1 MDNVKSLDKDH
12 IRWFSTGWYYWSSTE
27 RSGNAYVAWRV
38 SFINGGTNNSSKY
51 NTYDVRAVLA
61 F

>member
-27 RSGNAYVAWRV
+27 DSSYSDTAWRV
-38 SFINGGTNNSSKY
+38 YFNFGS
-51 NTYDVRAVLA
+51 TYRSVKSYTYGVRAVLA

>member
-27 RSGNAYVAWRV
+27 SSYDSDVAWYV
-38 SFINGGTNNSSKY
+38 YFGNGYTRSYYKY
-51 NTYDVRAVLA
+51 DTSGVRAVLA

>member
-12 IRWFSTGWYYWSSTE
+12 IRWFSTGWYYCSSTE
-27 RSGNAYVAWRV
+27 SSRYSDRAWRV
-38 SFINGGTNNSSKY
+38 YFNVGYTDYNYKR
-51 NTYDVRAVLA
+51 NTYAVRAVLA

>member
-27 RSGNAYVAWRV
+27 NSYYSYNAWYVDFRD
-38 SFINGGTNNSSKY
+38 GGTYSNLKNG
-51 NTYDVRAVLA
+51 TYDVRAVLA